1 MYDFLSGELIE
12 LEAKPAPGYRF
23 VNWSGGSNE
32 TSETIH
38 VEMTCDKNITAV
50 FTEITYT
57 LTVDASPSIGGKVIV
72 ESPQPAEGY
81 VVGTEVTLTAV
92 ASEGY
97 QFGHWSGAAPGS
109 ENQTTIIMD
118 SGKELIANFI
128 ELSLPPFAWW
138 WIVVGVVLIGL
149 LLYFLTTRNL
159 GSREK

>member
-1 MYDFLSGELIE
+1 MVE
-12 LEAKPAPGYRF
+12 LEAKPALGYRF

-57 LTVDASPSIGGKVIV
+57 LTVDASPSVGGKVIV

-97 QFGHWSGAAPGS
+97 QFSHWSGAASGS
-109 ENQTTIIMD
+109 ENQTTMIMD

-128 ELSLPPFAWW
+128 ELSSPPFAWW
-138 WIVVGVVLIGL
+138 WIVVGVVVIGL
-149 LLYFLTTRNL
+149 LLYFLTTRKL
-159 GSREK
+159 GSRKK